1 MMKIKLMKHNNLLRM
16 AGYTTDEEIE
26 IYEGQLREIYD
37 NPRWYLDN
45 AYKLPEYR
53 LSWVSYSAVN
63 ISQPRP
69 KRKIYK

>member
-1 MMKIKLMKHNNLLRM
+1 MKIKIMKHNNLLSV
-16 AGYTTDEEIE
+16 AGYDTDEEIKIYERQLKE
-26 IYEGQLREIYD
+26 IYE

-53 LSWVSYSAVN
+53 LSWVSYNDVN
-63 ISQPRP
+63 ISRPRP